1 MERGRV
7 SESWDLVIVVGGDGT
22 VLRQSAGVEG
32 VLGYS
37 PGALVGQNVLG
48 YIHPADAV
56 EGETAFHQ
64 AIEEPGASPPFE
76 LRWLHRDGTSRWLQT
91 VANNRIS
98 EGEGVVCGSREV
110 IAPIESQRALAENE
124 RRFRAI
130 VESSLEIVKVV
141 STSGELLYANPAFRT
156 FHGYDPEEAVASGMN
171 VLDYVHPDD
180 LPRVLEDTQ
189 KALAAL
195 AQATS
200 ERFPAS
206 VTEYRFRRADGSYCW
221 IESIGAYLL
230 DEPGVE
236 GVIVH
241 ARDITARRE
250 AEQAL
255 RESEELRRAATNG
268 APIIL
273 FALNSEGEF
282 TLSEGRGLEALGLEQ
297 NEVVGGSVFDLHRD
311 GPRILE
317 NNRRALAGEEVTD
330 TVEHGGLYFET
341 RYSPLWDAE
350 GRPQG
355 TVCVGTDVTERVWA
369 ASETRMRDRALEA
382 SSNGVII
389 TDPNQ
394 EDNPII
400 YVNPAFQ
407 RISGYQAGE
416 VLGHNCR
423 IFQAGDAEQPELFAL
438 AEAIAAGREHS
449 CTIRNY
455 RKDGTLFYNEIYV
468 APVRDASGD
477 LKHFVGIQ
485 NDVTERRRLEE
496 ELSYRAFH
504 DPLTGLP
511 NRSLFVDRLENALSR
526 AGRRYGPVCVAF
538 MDLDDFK
545 AVNDESGHEAGDE
558 LLVAVAARLR
568 GCLRP
573 EDTVCRMGGDEFV
586 MLLKDAGEEEAAGVA
601 HRVAEA
607 LRPPFEIR
615 GARREVSVTTSLGLA
630 IAPPGTA
637 GESSSRTLFREADAA
652 MYRAKRRGKA
662 GYEISVLG

>member
-1 MERGRV
+1 MEEVSEGLDVWCKRPARRPPGSRTHPGVQAWLGPGLPTRWVERGRV
-7 SESWDLVIVVGGDGT
+7 SESWDLVIVVGGDGV
-22 VLRQSAGVEG
+22 VLRQSAGAEG
-32 VLGYS
+32 VLGFS
-37 PGALVGQNVLG
+37 PGALVGQNVLE

-56 EGETAFHQ
+56 EGKTAFRR

-110 IAPIESQRALAENE
+110 IAPNRVAARPRGERAALPGHRRELAGDSQGSVHE
-124 RRFRAI
+124 RRAAVREPGI
-130 VESSLEIVKVV
+130 PNRLR
-141 STSGELLYANPAFRT
+141 LR
-156 FHGYDPEEAVASGMN
+156 PEEAVASGMN

-189 KALAAL
+189 KALAGL
-195 AQATS
+195 AQAAF
-200 ERFPAS
+200 ERFSAS
-206 VTEYRFRRADGSYCW
+206 VTEYRFQRADGSYCW
-221 IESIGAYLL
+221 IEGIGAYLL

-255 RESEELRRAATNG
+255 RESEELRRAATDG
-268 APIIL
+268 APVIL

-282 TLSEGRGLEALGLEQ
+282 TLAESRGLETLGLER

-311 GPRILE
+311 GPRTLE

-355 TVCVGTDVTERVWA
+355 TVCVATDVTERVRA
-369 ASETRMRDRALEA
+369 ESETRIRDRALEA

-394 EDNPII
+394 EDNPMI

-423 IFQAGDAEQPELFAL
+423 IFQAGDTEQPELPAL
-438 AEAIAAGREHS
+438 AEAIAAEREHS

-455 RKDGTLFYNEIYV
+455 RKDGTLFYNELHV

-477 LKHFVGIQ
+477 LKHFVGI
-485 NDVTERRRLEE
+485 
-496 ELSYRAFH
+496 
-504 DPLTGLP
+504 
-511 NRSLFVDRLENALSR
+511 
-526 AGRRYGPVCVAF
+526 
-538 MDLDDFK
+538 
-545 AVNDESGHEAGDE
+545 
-558 LLVAVAARLR
+558 
-568 GCLRP
+568 
-573 EDTVCRMGGDEFV
+573 
-586 MLLKDAGEEEAAGVA
+586 
-601 HRVAEA
+601 
-607 LRPPFEIR
+607 
-615 GARREVSVTTSLGLA
+615 
-630 IAPPGTA
+630 
-637 GESSSRTLFREADAA
+637 
-652 MYRAKRRGKA
+652 
-662 GYEISVLG
+662 